1 MPKFHLIGMAPQYEI
16 SDWYGGSY
24 TASSANGREGA
35 WYIYNVGGVSDVCM
49 SVI

>member
-24 TASSANGREGA
+24 TASSANDREGA